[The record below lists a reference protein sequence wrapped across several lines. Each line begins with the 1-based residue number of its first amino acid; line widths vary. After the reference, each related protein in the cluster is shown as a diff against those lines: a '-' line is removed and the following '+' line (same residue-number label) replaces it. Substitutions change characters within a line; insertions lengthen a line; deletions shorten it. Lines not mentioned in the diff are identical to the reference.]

1 MLGSPST
8 ETAQGAREMDVRTES
23 DSMGQVTIP
32 ADRLYGAQTQ
42 RSLNMFK
49 IGHDRFPMV
58 FIQSF
63 AQLKKAAALANAEL
77 GLLAKEKAELIAGVC
92 EEIIAGEHDDHFPL
106 VVWQTGSGTQT
117 HMNVNE
123 VISRR
128 ATQKAMADGKKIQ
141 VDSHDD
147 VNISQSSNDV
157 FSAVMHIATAQIWK
171 DRFFPALEALI
182 GSLNKKSEAFKA
194 VMKIGRTHMMDA
206 TPMTFGQELSA
217 YVAQLEFGLNAAREA
232 FDGLLPLPLGGTA
245 IGTGLNTHPRFA
257 ELVCTK
263 LTDLT
268 GIAFTS
274 APNKFALIAAHD
286 PLVHASSA
294 LKLLAVSCLKM
305 GNDLRLLSSGP
316 RAGLGE
322 LKLPANEPGSSIM
335 PGKVNP
341 TQIEALTMVA
351 IQVIG
356 NDFAITFAGS
366 QGQLELNT
374 YKPLLIYNLMQSS
387 ELLLD
392 ALRSFR
398 DNCVEGMEPDLAK
411 MREHLDRSLMLVTA
425 LNPLIGYDNAAKLA
439 QYALQHGLTL
449 REAAEAVGSLSL
461 SDFDRLVRPETM
473 VGPNLKA

>member
-1 MLGSPST
+1 
-8 ETAQGAREMDVRTES
+8 MDVRTES

-42 RSLNMFK
+42 RSINMFK

-77 GLLAKEKAELIAGVC
+77 GLLPKEKAELIASVC
-92 EEIIAGEHDDHFPL
+92 DEIIAGEHDDHFPL

-123 VISRR
+123 VISHR
-128 ATQKAMADGKKIQ
+128 ATQKAKADGKKIT

-157 FSAVMHIATAQIWK
+157 FSAVMQIATAQMWK
-171 DRFFPALEALI
+171 DKFFPSLKSLI
-182 GSLNKKSEAFKA
+182 KSLNKKSEAYKA

-206 TPMTFGQELSA
+206 TPMTFGQELSG
-217 YVAQLEFGLNAAREA
+217 YVAQLEFGQKAAHQAYE
-232 FDGLLPLPLGGTA
+232 GLLPLPLGGTA

-257 ELVCTK
+257 EVVCKK
-263 LTDLT
+263 LDELT
-268 GIAFTS
+268 GIPFTP
-274 APNKFALIAAHD
+274 AANKFALIAAHD

-294 LKLLAVSCLKM
+294 LKLLAVSCIKI

-316 RAGLGE
+316 RTGFGE

-341 TQIEALTMVA
+341 TQIEALTMVS

-374 YKPLLIYNLMQSS
+374 YKPLMIHNLMHST
-387 ELLLD
+387 ELLGD
-392 ALRSFR
+392 SMNSFR
-398 DNCVEGMEPDLAK
+398 ENCVEGMEPDVAR

-439 QYALQHGLTL
+439 KYALDHGLTL
-449 REAAEAVGSLSL
+449 REAAEKLGSVSMAE
-461 SDFDRLVRPETM
+461 FDRVVRPETM
-473 VGPNLKA
+473 VGPNLTK